1 MSMDFGLEINW
12 EKNKIQTISD
22 YLSSQLPSTAAGD
35 EREVVE
41 AFTYLDSDT
50 WHFQQGVY

>member
-1 MSMDFGLEINW
+1 MDFGLEINW

-35 EREVVE
+35 EQEVVE
-41 AFTYLDSDT
+41 ALTYLDSDT
-50 WHFQQGVY
+50 